1 MLIARS
7 PFRLSLFG
15 GGSDYPEYFQHQ
27 KCLVISAAIQRY
39 CYVALR
45 DLPPFFKTHRSRVV
59 WSKIELVDEVSE
71 IEHPSVRAVLNSF
84 GVVDGV
90 EIHHFS
96 DLPSRSGIGSSSA
109 FTVALIAAVSKYC
122 GKPLR
127 GMPLASSAIHVERDI
142 NAEPVGIQDQITCAL
157 GGLLEIR
164 ASGDKELSAQQIN
177 VSRDYVAHVESS
189 ILMGF
194 FGSERYSSEFSE
206 KAIAGIKN
214 SRDLHAVEH
223 MVEIAEQ
230 AIIGLKN
237 QCSIEHLGCLLN
249 ETWLQKKSLSSA
261 SENLKLVDE
270 LFVAA
275 MEEGATGGKLMGAG
289 GSGFFYLL
297 APKSQH
303 ERIKSRLRSIQI
315 WNPISIDFEGA
326 VVADSSQLFKEFN
339 EQ

>member
-1 MLIARS
+1 
-7 PFRLSLFG
+7 
-15 GGSDYPEYFQHQ
+15 
-27 KCLVISAAIQRY
+27 
-39 CYVALR
+39 
-45 DLPPFFKTHRSRVV
+45 
-59 WSKIELVDEVSE
+59 
-71 IEHPSVRAVLNSF
+71 VRW
-84 GVVDGV
+84 
-90 EIHHFS
+90 
-96 DLPSRSGIGSSSA
+96 
-109 FTVALIAAVSKYC
+109 
-122 GKPLR
+122 
-127 GMPLASSAIHVERDI
+127 
-142 NAEPVGIQDQITCAL
+142 
-157 GGLLEIR
+157 GLLEIR

-177 VSRDYVAHVESS
+177 VSRDYVAHIESS

-230 AIIGLKN
+230 AVIGLKN
-237 QCSIEHLGCLLN
+237 QCSIEHLGSLLN

-339 EQ
+339 E